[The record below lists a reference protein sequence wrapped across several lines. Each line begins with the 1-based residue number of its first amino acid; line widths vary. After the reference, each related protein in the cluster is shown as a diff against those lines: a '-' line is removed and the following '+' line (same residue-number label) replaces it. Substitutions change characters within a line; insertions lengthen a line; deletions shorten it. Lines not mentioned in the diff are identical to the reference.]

1 MKTVLRRILSEWAR
15 LDVPPDTLAD
25 DADLYAAGLSAI
37 GTVQLMLS
45 IEDEFDIEIP
55 NRMLRRDVF
64 SSIDSLAAAVTELQG
79 ARAGGGMN
87 APLIQAAASAGAF
100 SPDAL

>member
-15 LDVPPDTLAD
+15 LDVPPDMLAD

-55 NRMLRRDVF
+55 NRMLTRDVF
-64 SSIDSLAAAVTELQG
+64 SSIESLAAAVTELQG
-79 ARAGGGMN
+79 TRGGGMN
-87 APLIQAAASAGAF
+87 APLIQVAAAAGAF
-100 SPDAL
+100 SSDTL

>member
-15 LDVPPDTLAD
+15 LDVPPDMLAD

-45 IEDEFDIEIP
+45 I
-55 NRMLRRDVF
+55 R
-64 SSIDSLAAAVTELQG
+64 
-79 ARAGGGMN
+79 
-87 APLIQAAASAGAF
+87 
-100 SPDAL
+100 

>member
-15 LDVPPDTLAD
+15 LDVPPDMLAD

-55 NRMLRRDVF
+55 NRMLTRDVF
-64 SSIDSLAAAVTELQG
+64 SSIESLAAAVTELQG
-79 ARAGGGMN
+79 ARGGGSLN
-87 APLIQAAASAGAF
+87 APLIQAASVGTF